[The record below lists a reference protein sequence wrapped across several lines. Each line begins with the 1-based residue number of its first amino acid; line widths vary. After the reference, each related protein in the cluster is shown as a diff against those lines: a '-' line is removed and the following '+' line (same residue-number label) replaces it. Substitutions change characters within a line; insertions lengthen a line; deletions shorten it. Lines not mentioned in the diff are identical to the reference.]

1 MALRAAT
8 LEPESADCDDDGWE
22 AFEEQR
28 CQRRTRRRR
37 LRSSAPV
44 CDIDSTPAN
53 RGADGRLLFGGYA
66 FHGVGAALL
75 LVGLLILA
83 AAYFGG
89 GLGGPAGDFAYRPA
103 AALERSHDADRFG
116 DHRDWDEGYADY
128 VSRYAGADLT
138 PDRIGDRGPW
148 ISDTMG
154 WTTGGILLVFGVV
167 VLGLALGRSAFGGLS
182 DD

>member
-1 MALRAAT
+1 MALRAVT

-37 LRSSAPV
+37 LRSSPPA
-44 CDIDSTPAN
+44 CDIDRAPAA
-53 RGADGRLLFGGYA
+53 READRQLLFGGYA
-66 FHGVGAALL
+66 VHGVGAALL

-83 AAYFGG
+83 TAFFGG
-89 GLGGPAGDFAYRPA
+89 RLGGPAGDYAYRPA
-103 AALERSHDADRFG
+103 PVLEHSHDADHFG

-128 VSRYAGADLT
+128 VSRYAGGDVV
-138 PDRIGDRGPW
+138 PDRIGDGGPW
-148 ISDTMG
+148 ISDTMC